1 MQVTAFIKSNRAI
14 LTGHLPVSSTL
25 ILAIATLL
33 RNATSSCIY
42 LVRIAGKGS
51 VILARC
57 HYSCCSVITTLFM
70 SCLRQDTENAE
81 VVLKNYEYLWSW
93 PEITNY
99 ELRIT
104 NITEVDPK
112 NYEVFWLI
120 RSIDWL
126 IFFVLFICLREKC
139 FVTQI
144 NDYYSLYRGLVSLD
158 LWRNK
163 SLTDAGILSLA
174 EGCPLLEELDI
185 GWW

>member
-70 SCLRQDTENAE
+70 SCFLQDTENAA
-81 VVLKNYEYLWSW
+81 VVLKNYEYYWSW

-99 ELRIT
+99 EYYRSWPEELRS
-104 NITEVDPK
+104 
-112 NYEVFWLI
+112 FLI
-120 RSIDWL
+120 DSIDRL
-126 IFFVLFICLREKC
+126 IDFFVLFICLRENF

>member
-70 SCLRQDTENAE
+70 SCFLQDTENAA
-81 VVLKNYEYLWSW
+81 VVLKNYEYYWSW

-99 ELRIT
+99 ELGILPKLTRRIT
-104 NITEVDPK
+104 KIFDWFDRSVD
-112 NYEVFWLI
+112 W
-120 RSIDWL
+120 
-126 IFFVLFICLREKC
+126 FFVLFICLRNIFCCCANQSIIIPCIEDWC
-139 FVTQI
+139 
-144 NDYYSLYRGLVSLD
+144 R
-158 LWRNK
+158 
-163 SLTDAGILSLA
+163 
-174 EGCPLLEELDI
+174 
-185 GWW
+185 